1 MGALA
6 AAGLTGL
13 RAVRNLDHAL
23 APGLEGLDIVVTGQI
38 ASMPQRSADS
48 DRFEFAVTSATQGG
62 QAVRLPARL
71 LLSDF
76 RGSGAGR
83 AWRAGDGW
91 RLTVRLRRP
100 HGLSNPHGFDRER
113 WLWEH
118 GIGATGYLR
127 DGPRDPAPQ
136 YLGPQGAHPVE
147 AARQWVSE
155 RIVARVPDACSAGV
169 LAALV
174 VGDQSAI
181 DRGDWALFRE
191 TGVAHLMSISGLH
204 VTVFAWLA
212 TALMGAGWR
221 RLAPVWPRAL
231 LVLPAPVAAG
241 WGGLLLAAAYALFSG
256 WGVPAQRTVLMLALV
271 VGLRLGARRWPWP
284 AVWLLAMVAVLA
296 LDPWALMQPG
306 FWLSFVAVG
315 ILFASG
321 DRAHRE
327 GDGGQAPLGWGR
339 RAGRALV
346 GLLREQ
352 GVVTLALAPLSLLLF
367 GQVSLVGLVANL
379 VAIPWVTLV
388 VTPLAMLGVLL
399 APLWDLAAMAVQGLG
414 MLLAWLGGWDG
425 AALFRPIAPW
435 PLALFGVL
443 GGLLLALRLPWSLR
457 SAGLLMV
464 APMLVWLPSGRRR
477 VRLR

>member
-1 MGALA
+1 MWAALPGAVLGVALQLLQAELWPAAAYLGLLGGAVGLAAVAWRWPGLSLERSGRRSLLRSAGLGLLVGALA

-48 DRFEFAVTSATQGG
+48 DRFEFAVTSGTQGG
-62 QAVRLPARL
+62 QAVRLPSRL

-147 AARQWVSE
+147 TARQWVSE
-155 RIVARVPDACSAGV
+155 RIAARVPDARSAGV

-181 DRGDWALFRE
+181 DRG
-191 TGVAHLMSISGLH
+191 
-204 VTVFAWLA
+204 
-212 TALMGAGWR
+212 
-221 RLAPVWPRAL
+221 
-231 LVLPAPVAAG
+231 
-241 WGGLLLAAAYALFSG
+241 YK
-256 WGVPAQRTVLMLALV
+256 Q
-271 VGLRLGARRWPWP
+271 
-284 AVWLLAMVAVLA
+284 
-296 LDPWALMQPG
+296 
-306 FWLSFVAVG
+306 
-315 ILFASG
+315 
-321 DRAHRE
+321 
-327 GDGGQAPLGWGR
+327 
-339 RAGRALV
+339 
-346 GLLREQ
+346 
-352 GVVTLALAPLSLLLF
+352 
-367 GQVSLVGLVANL
+367 
-379 VAIPWVTLV
+379 
-388 VTPLAMLGVLL
+388 
-399 APLWDLAAMAVQGLG
+399 
-414 MLLAWLGGWDG
+414 
-425 AALFRPIAPW
+425 
-435 PLALFGVL
+435 
-443 GGLLLALRLPWSLR
+443 
-457 SAGLLMV
+457 
-464 APMLVWLPSGRRR
+464 
-477 VRLR
+477 